1 MMAYEILHYMSK
13 KRAGKILFMAF
24 NFDMSKEY
32 ERVEWIFLENTM
44 RKMVFDEKWIGLVI
58 RDIYNNDVL
67 LYLDK

>member
-1 MMAYEILHYMSK
+1 
-13 KRAGKILFMAF
+13 
-24 NFDMSKEY
+24 
-32 ERVEWIFLENTM
+32 M